1 MEIFFVL
8 LVIFVF
14 IVILAKKD
22 TDNKR
27 NDSTYSSVDYS
38 KNSSSNDSSYSS
50 YRIGDDYSSDE
61 IKVVGGFYRSNEA
74 KSFLK
79 SVLSVGDHVFFIPEP
94 NNAYDKNAVMVISS
108 NGLHIGYIPRCEAS
122 EIKRRLILEPIYGW
136 VSESADRCYEFLI
149 QVDSVTD
156 MDDYNKAMVLFNNR
170 KKQEQDRANYLQKIT
185 QLNFY
190 EGLHDARQKYFQGL
204 YDEAERI
211 LKPFFENGIQENTCY
226 VIQISIYH
234 IRKDYES
241 EEKLIDEFFEYKG
254 IRDDERL
261 SLKHRKYHILRQMGV
276 IVDNAQIEAE
286 KVGVETTVLEL
297 DGFAIVEDMVSDI
310 IDPNR
315 IDFRDSKTLFSI
327 NLDNSRKPI
336 CKFYFN
342 NPDKMYIGLIE
353 DKVVKY
359 PIKKV
364 EDIKDYSD
372 KIRALVTRYRLFDK

>member
-1 MEIFFVL
+1 MV
-8 LVIFVF
+8 FVF
-14 IVILAKKD
+14 IVILAKND
-22 TDNKR
+22 TDNKQ
-27 NDSTYSSVDYS
+27 NEPTFKKVDYS
-38 KNSSSNDSSYSS
+38 SYSTSTSSSYSS
-50 YRIGDDYSSDE
+50 DRIGDDYSSDE
-61 IKVVGGFYRSNEA
+61 IKIVGGFYRTNEA

-79 SVLSVGDHVFFIPEP
+79 NELSVGDHVFFIPEP

-108 NGLHIGYIPRCEAS
+108 NGLHIGYIPRYETS
-122 EIKRRLILEPIYGW
+122 DIKRQLLHEPIYGW
-136 VSESADRCYEFLI
+136 VSESTDRCYEFLI
-149 QVDSVTD
+149 QISSVTD
-156 MDDYNKAMVLFNNR
+156 MNDYNKAMESFNNR
-170 KKQEQDRANYLQKIT
+170 KKQEQDRANYIKKIS

-204 YDEAERI
+204 YDEAEQI

-241 EEKLIDEFFEYKG
+241 EEKLIDEFLEYKE
-254 IRDDERL
+254 IREDERI
-261 SLKHRKYHILRQMGV
+261 SLKRRKYHILRQMGV
-276 IVDNAQIEAE
+276 IVDNAQIEVE
-286 KVGVETTVLEL
+286 KAGVETTVLEL
-297 DGFAIVEDMVSDI
+297 DGFAVVEDILRDI

-315 IDFRDSKTLFSI
+315 IDFRDAKTLFSI

-359 PIKKV
+359 PITKV
-364 EDIKDYSD
+364 EDIRQYSENL
-372 KIRALVTRYRLFDK
+372 RTLVNKYRLLDN